1 MKFILENTNN
11 LPNFCVND
19 IISWVLDMIKAVI
32 FDLDGT
38 ILDTIYDLAN
48 SLNYSLKKYNKDII
62 TLDEAKSFVGN
73 GIKNLCLKALK
84 NNNDDLDLVYNEMIN
99 HYYKNYNVLTKKYD
113 YIDEIINYIKNK
125 NLIIG
130 VLSNKKEEVLIK
142 LVKEQFNDSFDFII
156 GDMGIRKPDP
166 YNINRI
172 ANIYNLK
179 NDEILYIG
187 DSDVDIK
194 TVFNAKC
201 KGCFVSYGYRSYNDL
216 KNSGADPILKT
227 PLELFNY
234 LKKCL
239 L

>member
-48 SLNYSLKKYNKDII
+48 SLNYSLIKNNKDII

-99 HYYKNYNVLTKKYD
+99 HYYKNYNVDTKKYEN
-113 YIDEIINYIKNK
+113 IDNVISYIKNK
-125 NLIIG
+125 GLIVG
-130 VLSNKKEEVLIK
+130 VLSNKKEEVLKK
-142 LVKEQFNDSFDFII
+142 LVEEQFEDIFDFVI

-166 YNINRI
+166 YNINKI
-172 ANIYNLK
+172 KDEYNLK
-179 NDEILYIG
+179 SDEVLYIG
-187 DSDVDIK
+187 DSNVDFE
-194 TVFNAKC
+194 TVKNAKC
-201 KGCFVSYGYRSYNDL
+201 MGAFVSYGYRSYDE
-216 KNSGADPILKT
+216 LKT
-227 PLELFNY
+227 IGANPIFKNVNELFDFI
-234 LKKCL
+234 KKII
-239 L
+239 